1 MARVRDPV
9 SEQVLTK
16 LGSAASLFAM
26 LVLLPPSTATAQ
38 DVGCS
43 RDPVTG
49 VLECVVVKPP
59 ESPDVEQEI
68 GNTVGPPLKW
78 SRTRIQDNV
87 GAPPSCSSRE
97 VDTPTGPVL
106 EWGVPWLIV
115 IQNTETGDFVL
126 IRLEC
131 QYSGEDPP
139 EPPPPP
145 PDLAEIATDQGAAF
159 ALETGL
165 NPPQERRGV
174 SQLPTWLW
182 CSNAGPVDVEATVWP
197 HRASAHAVVTNVTWT
212 IEGPDGSIERSA
224 EDCGSEPDPDS
235 DGSAAAATWTPN
247 EPGVSTITLTTEWSA
262 QWTYTYF
269 DPVLGAVNLGTFD
282 LGAIVLASEPIAY
295 EVYEIQSVGV
305 AP

>member
-1 MARVRDPV
+1 MR
-9 SEQVLTK
+9 K
-16 LGSAASLFAM
+16 LDFVAGLSITLA
-26 LVLLPPSTATAQ
+26 LVVPLHVTAQ

-43 RDPVTG
+43 RDPLTG

-59 ESPDVEQEI
+59 IAPDVQQRI
-68 GNTVGPPLKW
+68 GDSVGPPLEW
-78 SRTRIQDNV
+78 SRTRIQDNP
-87 GAPPSCSSRE
+87 GAPPSCGSRE
-97 VDTPTGPVL
+97 VDTPAGPVI

-115 IQNTETGDFVL
+115 IQNTDTNAYVL

-145 PDLAEIATDQGAAF
+145 PDLAEIATDQGQAF
-159 ALETGL
+159 ALETGV
-165 NPPQERRGV
+165 NPPRERRGV

-197 HRASAHAVVTNVTWT
+197 HRASAQAVVTKVTWT
-212 IEGPDGSIERSA
+212 IDGPDGRIERSA
-224 EDCGSEPDPDS
+224 QDCGSEPPLDS

-262 QWTYTYF
+262 QWRYTYF
-269 DPVLGAVNLGTFD
+269 DPVLGAVDLGTFD
-282 LGAIVLASEPIAY
+282 LGAIVLASEPILY

-305 AP
+305 GP